1 MCLYILF
8 LFYCYGDHRNLH
20 VLTHSFPTRGSS
32 DLAVLALGQVQFLR
46 RQQLFERSE
55 RVLAVEL
62 GIGRIP
68 QFALAR
74 GASAIL
80 EATTAGDFRERGLPQ
95 DRVRRCR
102 RPALIFAP
110 AGAALGGARG
120 RVGRAPVGERGGN
133 EV

>member
-1 MCLYILF
+1 MRISDWSSDVC
-8 LFYCYGDHRNLH
+8 
-20 VLTHSFPTRGSS
+20 SS
-32 DLAVLALGQVQFLR
+32 DLVGLDQAAALPDLQQVAHRLDAVLALGQVQFLR

-80 EATTAGDFRERGLPQ
+80 EATTAGDIRERGL
-95 DRVRRCR
+95 RS
-102 RPALIFAP
+102 AEHTS
-110 AGAALGGARG
+110 
-120 RVGRAPVGERGGN
+120 ERQSIMPSSYAVFCLKQKN
-133 EV
+133 LYTTNSY